1 MLGSAT
7 EIADVSHCAVN
18 ASWREN
24 EPFGARLRAARQAL
38 GLSQEALGL
47 ELGVTKATVSN
58 WENGRDNPSVQFL
71 VLMPAK
77 LGVSLDH
84 LFGGV
89 APIPETLRHVMRE
102 AAAPYLLSVETAQ
115 QIEENALIA
124 AFRRLNDDKR
134 RAVLALIDAEV
145 KG

>member
-1 MLGSAT
+1 M
-7 EIADVSHCAVN
+7 
-18 ASWREN
+18 
-24 EPFGARLRAARQAL
+24 
-38 GLSQEALGL
+38 

-58 WENGRDNPSVQFL
+58 WENGRDNPSFQYL
-71 VLMPAK
+71 LLMPWK

-84 LFGGV
+84 LFGG
-89 APIPETLRHVMRE
+89 ETTTYEAQRHVLRE
-102 AAAPYLLSVETAQ
+102 ESPSYPRAEGAAKQA
-115 QIEENALIA
+115 EESALVS